1 MRLKEQERNSKKT
14 EERVMD
20 GGGGAG
26 FMSTKQSYFLNMA
39 QKVSILRPLSKREN
53 SMLYI

>member
-1 MRLKEQERNSKKT
+1 
-14 EERVMD
+14 MD

-39 QKVSILRPLSKREN
+39 QKVSILRPLRREKT
-53 SMLYI
+53 LCYTFK